1 MNIKTKDIFDV
12 YFNNSMEFDEL
23 INLNKMDFLE
33 VKTFNG
39 KEIITYKK
47 GFNKLKLLHH
57 FLNEAVFNRIN
68 IIDDVVFSYRKGV
81 NVLNCVYP
89 HRTSDFIF
97 KTDINNFFSS
107 FSREFIE
114 IKLNQI
120 FGDFIISDINLFLPQ
135 IVDIVT
141 YDNKLPIGVST
152 SPSLSN
158 ILFNDADRKIK
169 SFANNNQYIYTRY
182 ADDIIISSNKT
193 INKEITFNKLQEIIN
208 SESYSFILNEDKTKL
223 LRKGNVRKI
232 MGICILPDGHISVDR
247 KLKNNIETKL
257 YYISKLKNIN
267 SQEPELMEIKR
278 YLSGMINYIS
288 TVDIGYI
295 NKLKRK
301 YGSTIVEMFIRKS
314 LIK

>member
-1 MNIKTKDIFDV
+1 
-12 YFNNSMEFDEL
+12 MEFDEL

>member
-182 ADDIIISSNKT
+182 ADDIIISSNET